1 MRCANSECDIYHAV
15 ARRTQTSR
23 RGRQSLD
30 TKVEFLSKLSIFSAC
45 SKRDLRRIAALVD
58 EIDVRDREV
67 LMRQG
72 EPGQECFVIVKGQAT
87 ATVRG
92 SGSAA
97 LGPGDVVGEMSLLD
111 HGPRSATV
119 TARTD
124 MHLLVLNSRDFSAL
138 IDQVPLVARRI
149 MAALAARVRE
159 AESREPLAPHLRA
172 ST

>member
-1 MRCANSECDIYHAV
+1 M

-23 RGRQSLD
+23 LGRQSKD
-30 TKVEFLSKLSIFSAC
+30 AKVELLSNVPLFSAC

-58 EIDVRDREV
+58 EIDVPDRDV

-72 EPGQECFVIVKGQAT
+72 EPGQECFVIVKGQAK

-92 SGSAA
+92 SGSAS

-111 HGPRSATV
+111 DGPRSATV
-119 TARTD
+119 TAWTD
-124 MHLLVLNSRDFSAL
+124 MHLLVLSSRDFSAL

-149 MAALAARVRE
+149 MAALAGRVRE

-172 ST
+172 T